1 MNVYKMNVICCFY
14 LRDRLKKHPNFTY
27 TETVEYCTIEYSL
40 NKPFF
45 ILKWDKM
52 NGVILELDREYKIVQ
67 IGTPCKISKNLNYWT
82 DKIIVKPFLN
92 GGYYWIDW
100 MGAE

>member
-40 NKPFF
+40 NEPFF

-52 NGVILELDREYKIVQ
+52 NGVILELDRKYNIVQ
-67 IGTPCKISKNLNYWT
+67 TGIPTRAADGSYFSDVMMIQ
-82 DKIIVKPFLN
+82 PFLN
-92 GGYYWIDW
+92 GGFYWVDW
-100 MGAE
+100 QSAK